1 MWQVRQ
7 VWRQA
12 RVVLELVGCCCGAGG
27 GAGGGVGERESVEE
41 RRAAGAATVA
51 LRQRLAARVARL

>member
-7 VWRQA
+7 VWREA
-12 RVVLELVGCCCGAGG
+12 RVVLQLVGCGSAGG
-27 GAGGGVGERESVEE
+27 GGGVGERESVEE